1 MSNKE
6 KKDAGQQKQTAG
18 QQKTEKATQKKASVT
33 RYFEQRIGEWLEK
46 EMKND
51 PLFEKTVTSKP
62 EKTIKGACNYVL
74 KVAKDSGQ
82 AGWDDDE
89 VYNLVRHYFDED
101 DVKDPGEQR
110 PSKVIV
116 SGHVDLT
123 AEEKAEAMAKAE
135 AAFKKELKEKA
146 EADEKARREA
156 EKKKAE
162 ERRKAL
168 LEKRERENAMQGDL
182 FGF

>member
-6 KKDAGQQKQTAG
+6 KKQEQKPKAAPKENKVTKYFVQRISAWIEKEKEADALFKQTV
-18 QQKTEKATQKKASVT
+18 E
-33 RYFEQRIGEWLEK
+33 
-46 EMKND
+46 
-51 PLFEKTVTSKP
+51 SKP
-62 EKTIKGACNYVL
+62 EKTVEGCCNYIL

-89 VYNLVRHYFDED
+89 VYSLVRHFFDED
-101 DVKDPGEQR
+101 NLKDPGEQR
-110 PSKVIV
+110 PSKIIV
-116 SGHVDLT
+116 SGHVDLS

-135 AAFKKELKEKA
+135 AAYMKELKEKA

-168 LEKRERENAMQGDL
+168 MEKRERENAMQGDL